1 MIFYVRAFNRCSLIP
16 SQRRYLF
23 SLKKPISS
31 FITRTRLIKDDHMVQ
46 LVTSSTVFTVKA
58 IIAMSVL
65 GSLGVDMRPV
75 ITGLGITGFT
85 VGFALKDIGANFVSG
100 FLLLFQKPFK
110 MNDVIKS
117 GSYQGKVIGMDVKY
131 VHLQTPEGRILL
143 PILLYCLKIGL
154 SYIFFYEFLP
164 EKQSL
169 NGYSTFA
176 DESEPNHPKPIFSR
190 LVFII
195 IDSLRAD
202 FVMGNNSGFNFVKR
216 KIESG
221 DALPFVSLAKPPTVT
236 MPRIKALV
244 SGSNPTFLDLV
255 KNFDAYKMTFDNWL
269 HQFKQ
274 ANKSIVFYGDDTWIK
289 MFGDGFFKRSEGTTS
304 FFVQDTV
311 EVDKNVTRHLDIE
324 LKNKDW
330 DVMIL
335 HYLGLDHICHSE
347 GIHSAKMI
355 PKHQEMDK
363 IIERIYGDLQD
374 ERTLL
379 VVSGDHGITDQGNH
393 GGSSIEE
400 LSTGLIFLS
409 PLFHKLGQNRDG
421 RNNLLGQRK
430 DLKTF
435 LESIESNIKYEIVN
449 QIDIVSTL
457 CILFGLPIPRNNAGK
472 IIPRILSMYDD
483 TDKRKALEL
492 NLNQI
497 SNLINASLECNS
509 CPSEC
514 CELQEEIKNCNNE
527 KKIDKVLD
535 ILIKASHFVSES
547 SNEGSTNH

>member
-547 SNEGSTNH
+547 SNEGST